1 MLPEQSAAGI
11 AAGQRGR
18 QRMDTNLVVLIAGA
32 LAGSLTF
39 GIVALAIVIPL
50 GALAL
55 ARLDA
60 STVRVAT

>member
-1 MLPEQSAAGI
+1 
-11 AAGQRGR
+11 
-18 QRMDTNLVVLIAGA
+18 MDTDLVVLIAGA

-39 GIVALAIVIPL
+39 GIAGFSFGIVALVIVIPL

>member
-1 MLPEQSAAGI
+1 
-11 AAGQRGR
+11 
-18 QRMDTNLVVLIAGA
+18 MDTNLVVLIAGA

-50 GALAL
+50 SALAL